1 MPAKNLK
8 WSSVFGIMESGRQN
22 LGIEDYLIIQ
32 NSIAQVVLA
41 ANGEGCY

>member
-8 WSSVFGIMESGRQN
+8 WSSIFGIMESGRQS